1 MVTILDKCM
10 MVLEIVIAFWVVWL
24 ICKTERDD
32 PTELI
37 VPATDEDVELVK

>member
-1 MVTILDKCM
+1 